1 MTLGERMYAAL
12 PNFKRPTEVVRDR
25 SVRCAGTDVEKIR
38 LTPSSPWVPVMITI
52 WQYEREV
59 G

>member
-1 MTLGERMYAAL
+1 MYAAL

-25 SVRCAGTDVEKIR
+25 SVRCAGTDVENIR
-38 LTPSSPWVPVMITI
+38 LTPSSPWDPDMITI
-52 WQYEREV
+52 WQHEREV